1 MRRCF
6 VRSIVIGASLL
17 LFAAFSFA
25 QAPQSTSKKVTDWG
39 GQAEGPAPAKL
50 PQINPNEK
58 FDPHDFSGLWRPAT
72 GRSIA
77 DSRMM
82 TGWDKVPPRTTWGE
96 QVFQSR
102 ITGRPGPQ
110 KKAVEPA
117 KGNDPI
123 MTCNPKGIPRLL
135 FYTGGQ
141 AQFYHVPD
149 QFLMEFQSQGAIR
162 HIWMDGR
169 ELPKNPDGRWMGYSI
184 GRWEGDTLVIDTIGF
199 DDRAWLDQWGNVYSS
214 DMHFQERWRRTDRD
228 TLEAVYRIDDSKT
241 YTRPWIS
248 DTKIWKRQAGE
259 IREELC
265 APMDENFFNERVRDP
280 AAGIIH
286 K

>member
-50 PQINPNEK
+50 PPINPNEK

-169 ELPKNPDGRWMGYSI
+169 ELPKNADGRWMGYSI
-184 GRWEGDTLVIDTIGF
+184 GRWEGDTLVIDTVGF

>member
-1 MRRCF
+1 MRHCI
-6 VRSIVIGASLL
+6 VRSIIVAASLL
-17 LFAAFSFA
+17 VFASISFA
-25 QAPQSTSKKVTDWG
+25 QAPSQSGAKKVTDWG
-39 GQAEGPAPAKL
+39 GQAEGPAPSKL
-50 PQINPNEK
+50 PPINPNEK
-58 FDPHDFSGLWRPAT
+58 FDPHDFSGLWRPT
-72 GRSIA
+72 GG
-77 DSRMM
+77 RMM
-82 TGWDKVPPRTTWGE
+82 TDWDKVPPRTPGGE

-102 ITGRPGPQ
+102 ITGRAGPQ

-141 AQFYHVPD
+141 AAFYHVPG
-149 QFLMEFQSQGAIR
+149 QVLMEFQSQGATR

-184 GRWEGDTLVIDTIGF
+184 GHWEGDTLVVDTVGF

-228 TLEAVYRIDDSKT
+228 TLEAVYRIDDPKT

-265 APMDENFFNERVRDP
+265 APMDENFFNENVRDP

>member
-6 VRSIVIGASLL
+6 VRSTVIGASLL
-17 LFAAFSFA
+17 YAAFCFA
-25 QAPQSTSKKVTDWG
+25 QASQSPSKKVTDWG
-39 GQAEGPAPAKL
+39 GQAEGPAPARL
-50 PQINPNEK
+50 PPINHNEK

-72 GRSIA
+72 GRSLT
-77 DSRMM
+77 DGRMM

-102 ITGRPGPQ
+102 VTGRPGPQ

-141 AQFYHVPD
+141 AQFYQIPD
-149 QFLMEFQSQGAIR
+149 QLLMEFQSQGSIR

-169 ELPKNPDGRWMGYSI
+169 ELPKSPDGRWMGYSI

-228 TLEAVYRIDDSKT
+228 TLEVVYRIDDPKT

-248 DTKIWKRQAGE
+248 DTKTWKRQAGE

-265 APMDENFFNERVRDP
+265 APMDENFFNEKVRDP
-280 AAGIIH
+280 AAGVIH

>member
-1 MRRCF
+1 MRHCI
-6 VRSIVIGASLL
+6 VGSIIVAASILV
-17 LFAAFSFA
+17 FALFSFA
-25 QAPQSTSKKVTDWG
+25 QVASQSGAKKVTNWG
-39 GQAEGPAPAKL
+39 GQAEGPAPRL
-50 PQINPNEK
+50 PPINPNEK
-58 FDPHDFSGLWRPAT
+58 VDPHDLSGLWRPT
-72 GRSIA
+72 G
-77 DSRMM
+77 SRMM
-82 TGWDKVPPRTTWGE
+82 TDWDKVPPRTPWGE

-102 ITGRPGPQ
+102 VTGRPGPQ

-141 AQFYHVPD
+141 AAFFHVPD
-149 QFLMEFQSQGAIR
+149 QILMEFQSQGATR

-169 ELPKNPDGRWMGYSI
+169 ELPKNPDGRWMGYSV
-184 GRWEGDTLVIDTIGF
+184 GRWEGDTLVIDTTGF
-199 DDRAWLDQWGNVYSS
+199 DDRAWLDQWGNVYSG
-214 DMHFQERWRRTDRD
+214 DMHFEERWRRKDRD
-228 TLEAVYRIDDSKT
+228 TLEAVYRIDDPKT

-248 DTKIWKRQAGE
+248 DTHIWKRQAGE

-265 APMDENFFNERVRDP
+265 APMDENFFNENVRNP
-280 AAGIIH
+280 AAGIIR

>member
-1 MRRCF
+1 MRHCI
-6 VRSIVIGASLL
+6 VRSIIVAASLL
-17 LFAAFSFA
+17 VFASISFA
-25 QAPQSTSKKVTDWG
+25 QAPSQSGAKKVTDWG
-39 GQAEGPAPAKL
+39 GQAEGPAPSKL
-50 PQINPNEK
+50 PPINPNEK
-58 FDPHDFSGLWRPAT
+58 FDPHDFSGLWRPT
-72 GRSIA
+72 GG
-77 DSRMM
+77 RMM
-82 TGWDKVPPRTTWGE
+82 TDWDKVPPRTPGGE

-102 ITGRPGPQ
+102 ITGRAGPQ

-135 FYTGGQ
+135 FYTCGQ
-141 AQFYHVPD
+141 AAFYHVPD
-149 QFLMEFQSQGAIR
+149 QILMEFQSQGATR

-184 GRWEGDTLVIDTIGF
+184 GHWEGDTLVVDTVGF

-228 TLEAVYRIDDSKT
+228 TLEAVYRIDDPKT

-265 APMDENFFNERVRDP
+265 APMDENFFNENVRDP